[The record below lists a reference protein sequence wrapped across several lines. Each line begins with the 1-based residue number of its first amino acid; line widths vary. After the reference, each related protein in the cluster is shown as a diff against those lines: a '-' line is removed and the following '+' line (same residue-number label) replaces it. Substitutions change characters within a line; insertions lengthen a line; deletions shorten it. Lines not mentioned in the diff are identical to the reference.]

1 MSRRRA
7 TRLAATVLLAVG
19 LLLPA
24 FAAPALAAPGST
36 AASTTARVAAA
47 DDPDAAVR
55 IVIDE
60 LRPAIPADDATLRI
74 TGRIIST
81 ARVPLTSVSV
91 QLRKSSAP
99 LANRREV
106 VVASAAGL
114 DPEGGDPDDVPLFGT
129 RTVVAE
135 NLPPG
140 GRRGFTLRVPVAQ
153 LGLPSAGTY
162 VIGVEALGRE
172 AGVDE
177 FDSRKGVLRTFLP
190 WFPDGSQVAPVDLVW
205 LWPLADWPARAAD
218 DVLLDDR
225 TPVALSPGGRL
236 DRLLDIGARNR
247 PIVSWLADPALLQ
260 TADRMSDGYEVLQD
274 GSVVVGDR
282 EEQARQWLTQLAD
295 ATRTSGMRALPYAD
309 IDASA
314 VTRAGMSNDVVRAVT
329 QGPGIATAALGAPV
343 PGDLYWAPFGRL
355 DRPSLNVLASAGVTT
370 LVLSADAMPPTDEAT
385 STDGLATAA
394 LPTAVGT
401 IRAVLTDP
409 GLTRVLSQPQRS
421 ASDVVLARQQFLAET
436 AVLAVSLPADQV
448 SRALVVAPASVR
460 WTPTASLLAPLL
472 RATRTAPWLSA
483 LSLERLLAVPAPTV
497 SRQRG
502 GYGQKA
508 RDAELSAQYMARVA
522 RASEDLDA
530 FTSIIDD
537 PTGISEPYAEALL
550 RAESSGWRSD
560 PAAGEELLSSIRASL
575 DEETARVRV
584 LSEGTITLSGDAG
597 KVPVTI
603 ANDLDRSVTVGLT
616 LRGRPPL
623 RLSSEPLTGIRI
635 EPGKMAS
642 VDIDA
647 RVVGGDPLTVDV
659 QLLGPEGQDYGV
671 PASITVASTAYAR
684 AAAWVVA
691 AAFLAI
697 VVFVL
702 VGVTRRIR
710 KAHAARGAGDLE
722 R

>member
-1 MSRRRA
+1 ML
-7 TRLAATVLLAVG
+7 LAAG
-19 LLLPA
+19 LLT
-24 FAAPALAAPGST
+24 PALAAPAT
-36 AASTTARVAAA
+36 AAPGGPPVATGTVPMTAARVVTA

-60 LRPAIPADDATLRI
+60 LRPAIPQDGDTLRI

-81 ARVPLTSVSV
+81 ARSPLTSVSV
-91 QLRKSSAP
+91 QLRKSSSP
-99 LANRREV
+99 LTSRAEV
-106 VVASAAGL
+106 TAASAAGVN
-114 DPEGGDPDDVPLFGT
+114 PPQGDPDDVPLLGT
-129 RTVVAE
+129 RTDVAAE
-135 NLPPG
+135 LPPG
-140 GRRGFTLRVPVAQ
+140 GRRGFTLRIPVSE
-153 LGLPSAGTY
+153 LGLPSTGTY

-177 FDSRKGVLRTFLP
+177 FDVRKGAVRTFLP
-190 WFPDGSQVAPVDLVW
+190 WFPEGSEVTPVDLVW
-205 LWPLADWPARAAD
+205 LWPLVDWPSRAAD
-218 DVLLDDR
+218 DVLLDDQ
-225 TPVALSPGGRL
+225 TPLELSAGGRL
-236 DRLLDIGARNR
+236 ERLLDIGDRHR
-247 PIVSWLADPALLQ
+247 STVSWLTDPALLQ
-260 TADRMSDGYEVLQD
+260 TADRMSDGYQVLQD
-274 GSVVVGDR
+274 GTLVVGDR
-282 EEQARQWLTQLAD
+282 EEQARQWLTRLAE
-295 ATRTSGMRALPYAD
+295 ATDSVGMRALPYAD

-314 VTRAGMSNDVVRAVT
+314 VTRGGMSNDVVRSVT
-329 QGPGIATAALGAPV
+329 QGPGIAAAALGAPV

-370 LVLSADAMPPTDEAT
+370 IVLSADAMPATDEAT

-409 GLTRVLSQPQRS
+409 GLTAVLSQPQRS
-421 ASDVVLARQQFLAET
+421 ASEVVLARQQFLAET
-436 AVLAVSLPADQV
+436 AVLAVGLPADQV

-460 WTPTASLLAPLL
+460 WTPTASLLSPLL
-472 RATRTAPWLSA
+472 RATRTAPWLSP
-483 LSLERLLAVPAPTV
+483 LSLERLLAAPAPTV

-508 RDAELSAQYMARVA
+508 RDAELSEEFMARVA
-522 RASEDLDA
+522 RTSEDLDA

-550 RAESSGWRSD
+550 RAESSGWRSE
-560 PAAGEELLSSIRASL
+560 PAKGEKLLSSIRASL

-584 LSEGTITLSGDAG
+584 LSEGTVTLSGDSG

-635 EPGKMAS
+635 EPGRMAS

-659 QLLGPEGQDYGV
+659 QLLGPEGQDYGD
-671 PASITVASTAYAR
+671 PATITVASTAYAR

-697 VVFVL
+697 VVFVI

-710 KAHAARGAGDLE
+710 KAHAARGTSDLE